1 MDDKP
6 DKMAIIVFSGTVD
19 KLMAVS
25 TLSTGAVAMGM
36 EVNLFVTNWG
46 LIAFRKGDYQQNMK
60 ISKDFEEFREPMMAA
75 MQAKK
80 VPSWFDTLTQAKEL
94 GELHVFACSQ
104 TMELLDIKQT
114 DLEDIIDD
122 TLGVA
127 GFIDKSQDAKFTLF
141 I

>member
-127 GFIDKSQDAKFTLF
+127 GFIDKSRDAKFTLF

>member
-6 DKMAIIVFSGTVD
+6 DRLAIIVFSGTVD

-25 TLSTGAVAMGM
+25 TITTGAVASGM

-46 LIAFRKGDYQQNMK
+46 LIAFRKGDHATNSK

-75 MQAKK
+75 MQAKR
-80 VPSWFDTLTQAKEL
+80 VPSWFDTLSQAREL
-94 GELHVFACSQ
+94 GDVHIFACSQ
-104 TMELLDIKQT
+104 TMELLDMKLEH
-114 DLEDIIDD
+114 LEDIIDD
-122 TLGVA
+122 TMGVV
-127 GFIDKSQDAKFTLF
+127 GFIDWAQDAKMTLF

>member
-1 MDDKP
+1 VDDKP

-127 GFIDKSQDAKFTLF
+127 GFIDKSRDAKFTLF

>member
-1 MDDKP
+1 VDDKP